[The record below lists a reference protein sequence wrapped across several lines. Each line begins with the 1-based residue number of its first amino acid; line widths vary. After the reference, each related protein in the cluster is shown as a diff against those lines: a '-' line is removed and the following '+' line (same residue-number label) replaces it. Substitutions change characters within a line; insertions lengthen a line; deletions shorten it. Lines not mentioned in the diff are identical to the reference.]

1 MRFLLALPLA
11 ALLGACKATPPPG
24 AVAVGTLLVAEAN
37 LAGNPELAEPAEQV
51 RRELLAALESTGHF
65 IVREGADARVR
76 LEIDQARRVLL
87 PIPNIAPGQIAGE
100 REMADVA
107 VTLELTIPSG
117 QGDFDR
123 LVAEGEARRPTGA
136 DDALDPA
143 ARLAAFDA
151 ALDAAMREA
160 VVALNYQVEARKKS
174 DSALVADLT
183 APDPRLR
190 DYAIRVLADR
200 RSPAAIPQL
209 ILRLQDENDD
219 VARRAVGALVAI
231 GDRRAVRPLIEMTRK
246 RRPEQVRPILYALGS
261 LGGPEAE
268 SFLFTLESG
277 APDEEVRR
285 ASRDALAELQRK
297 GDDAKREQ
305 ATAPHRPGTP

>member
-1 MRFLLALPLA
+1 M
-11 ALLGACKATPPPG
+11 
-24 AVAVGTLLVAEAN
+24 GTLIVAEAN

-65 IVREGADARVR
+65 IVREGAEARVR
-76 LEIDQARRVLL
+76 LEIDQARRVLA
-87 PIPNIAPGQIAGE
+87 PTPNVAPDQIAGE

-107 VTLELTIPSG
+107 VTLELTIPST

-123 LVAEGEARRPTGA
+123 LVAEGQARRATGA

-160 VVALNYQVEARKKS
+160 VIALNYQVEARKKS
-174 DSALVADLT
+174 DAALVADLSSPE
-183 APDPRLR
+183 ARLR

-200 RSPAAIPQL
+200 RSPAAIPHL
-209 ILRLQDENDD
+209 ILRLQDENED

-231 GDRRAVRPLIEMTRK
+231 GDRRAVRPLAEMTRK
-246 RRPEQVRPILYALGS
+246 RRPDQVRPILYALGS
-261 LGGPEAE
+261 LGGSEAE
-268 SFLFTLESG
+268 AFLFTLESG
-277 APDEEVRR
+277 SPDEEVRR
-285 ASRDALAELQRK
+285 AARDALADLRRRL
-297 GDDAKREQ
+297 DDAAKEQ
-305 ATAPHRPGTP
+305 AAAPHRPGTP